1 MTGYKYVLK
10 QKKENE
16 DTCYNIPCFSFNPM
30 LNKLRLAKSCL
41 LHDVQYCFVYKISSC
56 YKIKS

>member
-41 LHDVQYCFVYKISSC
+41 LHMCNTALF
-56 YKIKS
+56 IKYHLVTK